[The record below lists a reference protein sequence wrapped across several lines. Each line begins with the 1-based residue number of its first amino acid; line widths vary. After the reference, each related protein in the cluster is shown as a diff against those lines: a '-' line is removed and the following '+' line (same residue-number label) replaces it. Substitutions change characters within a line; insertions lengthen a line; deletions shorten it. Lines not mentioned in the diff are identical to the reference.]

1 MVHMNQ
7 GSLGSQTVEYKG
19 FLGTQVRELLVPQ
32 EVRAGGW
39 SQRPPADTVRTGSQA
54 TCHGRLGE
62 SPGWFLLLEVR
73 PLLTFRNVW
82 MLSSRGEPA
91 HVTAGF
97 RSARVNQGSMWLN
110 TGTGTRRG
118 RSEGRGWGRERRG
131 VRGRMGEG
139 GYGYSE
145 GGWASLKST
154 WGAVWE

>member
-62 SPGWFLLLEVR
+62 SPCWFLRLEVR

-97 RSARVNQGSMWLN
+97 RSPRVNQGSMWLN
-110 TGTGTRRG
+110 TGTRHPQGQERG
-118 RSEGRGWGRERRG
+118 AG
-131 VRGRMGEG
+131 VGEG
-139 GYGYSE
+139 EKRGE
-145 GGWASLKST
+145 GEDGGGGLW
-154 WGAVWE
+154 VQ